1 MSDPASS
8 GTCERCG
15 NSFRK
20 SGITRHLQSCLK
32 RNPWPEAQGTR
43 PGGPR
48 RTGIHVSVTDSDRPE
63 YWLHLAVPSNAQLD
77 DLDEYLRRIWL
88 ECCGHLSAFQISRD
102 EYHSHAQ
109 FGAKGMGVALSRVAP
124 AGTSFSHV
132 YDFGTSTFLT
142 LRSIGE
148 TEVASDGIVLLARND
163 APEIL
168 CVACSSPA
176 TKVGP
181 TPDDWTMTTGY
192 CDDCALQT
200 GEDAEELLPVVNSP
214 RSGVCG
220 YDGPWEN

>member
-1 MSDPASS
+1 
-8 GTCERCG
+8 
-15 NSFRK
+15 
-20 SGITRHLQSCLK
+20 
-32 RNPWPEAQGTR
+32 
-43 PGGPR
+43 
-48 RTGIHVSVTDSDRPE
+48 
-63 YWLHLAVPSNAQLD
+63 LHLAVPSNAQLD
-77 DLDEYLRRIWL
+77 VLDEYLRRIWL

-176 TKVGP
+176 TQVGP
-181 TPDDWTMTTGY
+181 TPDDWNMTTGY